1 MMKSYLIFTPAFPL
15 ERVAWQMSYE
25 DSK

>member
-1 MMKSYLIFTPAFPL
+1 MKSYLIFTPAFPL